1 MVYIK
6 LAEYAVILKI
16 IQSEKRRD
24 AKSRRAFLKVRHFC
38 LIFLIQFV
46 ISKKNLL
53 SQRNYKASL

>member
-24 AKSRRAFLKVRHFC
+24 AKSRRAFLKVRQFC
-38 LIFLIQFV
+38 WIFFDPIC
-46 ISKKNLL
+46 
-53 SQRNYKASL
+53 YK